1 MAIEYFSHSDD
12 NWDVYLRFKE
22 VINDGEYVLVYF
34 SAPWCTPCKKVK
46 TVVEQCV
53 QKFPNFIFIEVDYDS
68 CNDIVRFSEVYGLP
82 AIKIYHNGG
91 LMIFHEGAITLPK
104 LEACMQKVISSF
116 PGIS

>member
-1 MAIEYFSHSDD
+1 MVKMYWFTFRRPGA
-12 NWDVYLRFKE
+12 L
-22 VINDGEYVLVYF
+22 L
-34 SAPWCTPCKKVK
+34 AKKAK

-53 QKFPNFIFIEVDYDS
+53 QKFPNFIFIEVDCDS
-68 CNDIVRFSEVYGLP
+68 CNDIARFSEVYGLP
-82 AIKIYHNGG
+82 TIKIYHNGG